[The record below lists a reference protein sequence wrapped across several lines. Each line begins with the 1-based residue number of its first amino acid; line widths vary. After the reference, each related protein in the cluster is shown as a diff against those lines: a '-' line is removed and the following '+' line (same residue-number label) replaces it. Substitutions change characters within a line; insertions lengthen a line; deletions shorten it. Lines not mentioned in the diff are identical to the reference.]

1 MKKYTLV
8 LMSLV
13 LVLATSACSLPFLN
27 NSAEPASA
35 AVTETA
41 VEATPLPGMAVY
53 AANGVTINLP
63 ESYELKDVDT
73 MVSGNETFQQLYQ
86 QYGDAIVLLAVDT
99 ASTTA
104 IQDSVLVVKNET
116 FASVPLG
123 LLSTVAGSLLGD
135 SATVLAQEELSLG
148 GRDTLRLQTSVSSGD
163 SPVTLVVYVFKE
175 AGKLWMVG
183 FLVDQE
189 QMADPLPT
197 SDAAVASFTVVN
209 VE

>member
-8 LMSLV
+8 LVSLM
-13 LVLATSACSLPFLN
+13 LVLATLACSLPFLN
-27 NSAEPASA
+27 NSAEPTSA

-41 VEATPLPGMAVY
+41 VEATPSVGMAVY

-63 ESYELKDVDT
+63 ESYELKDVST
-73 MVSGNETFQQLYQ
+73 MVSGDETFQQLYQ
-86 QYGDAIVLLAVDT
+86 QYADAIVLLAVDT

-104 IQDSVLVVKNET
+104 TQDGVLVVKNET

-135 SATVLAQEELSLG
+135 SVTILAQEQLSLG
-148 GRDTLRLQTSVSSGD
+148 DRDTLRLQTSVSTGGD
-163 SPVTLVVYVFKE
+163 PVTLVVYVFKE

-189 QMADPLPT
+189 QMADRLPT
-197 SDAAVASFTVVN
+197 FDAAAASFTVVD